1 MPTIR
6 RFLLLASLLL
16 PFAAGFGCAGTT
28 TETRAYARELGPLVG
43 RAPIPYFI
51 DRFGAPEKRTAIDS
65 RTEVLQF
72 VVAEA
77 SLPGRNERGNVAVAT
92 ELRLTFKDGILADW
106 KVFTALK

>member
-16 PFAAGFGCAGTT
+16 TLAAGFGCAGT
-28 TETRAYARELGPLVG
+28 ETRTYARELGPLVG
-43 RAPIPYFI
+43 RAPLPYFI
-51 DRFGAPEKRTAIDS
+51 DRFGVPEKRTAIDS

-72 VVAEA
+72 LVAEE
-77 SLPGRNERGNVAVAT
+77 SLAGRGGRGNMAVAT

-106 KVFTALK
+106 KVSNALK